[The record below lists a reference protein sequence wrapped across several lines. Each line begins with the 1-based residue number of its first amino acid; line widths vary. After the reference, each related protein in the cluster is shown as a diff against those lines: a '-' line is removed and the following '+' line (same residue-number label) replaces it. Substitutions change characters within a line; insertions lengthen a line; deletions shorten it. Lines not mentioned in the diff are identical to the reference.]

1 MSTDMAQSK
10 DNWVFNINDMPQG
23 IQRTLGEGITTRIFA
38 GDQAMLSIVRIEPHS
53 EGQRHSHPQEQW
65 GVLLE
70 GSCTRIQNGEEVEMT
85 AGDFWHTPGGVE
97 HGIRTGDAAAI
108 VVDVFSPPREEY
120 KKAGQEFGV

>member
-53 EGQRHSHPQEQW
+53 EGQMHSHPQEQW

-70 GSCTRIQNGEEVEMT
+70 GSCTRIQNVEEVEMT
-85 AGDFWHTPGGVE
+85 AGDFWHTPGGIE

-120 KKAGQEFGV
+120 KKAGQGFGV

>member
-10 DNWVFNINDMPQG
+10 DNWVFNINDMAQG

-53 EGQRHSHPQEQW
+53 EGQMHSHPQEQW

-85 AGDFWHTPGGVE
+85 ASDFWHTPGGVE
-97 HGIRTGDAAAI
+97 QGIRTGDAAAG
-108 VVDVFSPPREEY
+108 VVDAFSPPREEY
-120 KKAGQEFGV
+120 KKAGQGFGV